1 MLAQNKSRT
10 LIRGNGADLIMEL
23 ACLIDEF
30 RQVLDD
36 NAVDLALKISRNL
49 VKDEEK
55 ENE

>member
-1 MLAQNKSRT
+1 MLAQNKSHT
-10 LIRGNGADLIMEL
+10 LIRGNGSDLIMEL